1 VDRPDE
7 TGYMMR
13 LARIRARAPEYLLHG
28 TLLRP
33 PELKVPL
40 VDVDLSRVSIYAA
53 RRGGPTVSVARFPA
67 AIAGA
72 WRAKNGGVA
81 VAVASI
87 LDEPSSVSFAFDPR
101 AYGFAGGGQIERIDE
116 TGRRPF
122 GMFSTR
128 VVPVTLEL
136 PAGGAYMLEF
146 TGDRQR

>member
-1 VDRPDE
+1 
-7 TGYMMR
+7 M
-13 LARIRARAPEYLLHG
+13 
-28 TLLRP
+28 
-33 PELKVPL
+33 
-40 VDVDLSRVSIYAA
+40 
-53 RRGGPTVSVARFPA
+53 
-67 AIAGA
+67 
-72 WRAKNGGVA
+72 
-81 VAVASI
+81 ASI